1 MIILILN
8 GFLQGDYQMTINKN
22 KIQQLWKEILI
33 EIGEN
38 PNREGLLDTPK
49 RIANMYEELFKGY
62 DKSKLPKVTI
72 FNNGCDG
79 LHYDQMITDEGDY
92 YSQCEHHGVPFFGK
106 YFFAYIP
113 HPKGKIL
120 GLSKVARV
128 VDYFSA
134 KLQIQERL
142 TNDVVEYIWNELC
155 KDCKYKPLGM
165 ALIMKGE
172 HLCKTMRGAKKKGL
186 MTTSVMKG
194 LFKDNSQT
202 KNEFLNLI
210 K

>member
-1 MIILILN
+1 MI
-8 GFLQGDYQMTINKN
+8 INKN

-49 RIANMYEELFKGY
+49 RISNMYEELFKGY
-62 DKSKLPKVTI
+62 DKTKLPKVTI

-79 LHYDQMITDEGDY
+79 LSYDQMITDEGDF
-92 YSQCEHHGVPFFGK
+92 YSQCEHHGIPFFGK
-106 YFFAYIP
+106 YYFA
-113 HPKGKIL
+113 
-120 GLSKVARV
+120 
-128 VDYFSA
+128 
-134 KLQIQERL
+134 IQERL
-142 TNDVVEYIWNELC
+142 TNDIVEYIWNELC
-155 KDCKYKPLGM
+155 NNCKYEPLGM

-194 LFKDNSQT
+194 NFKKQSNT
-202 KNEFLNLI
+202 REEFLNLI
-210 K
+210 NGTKNN